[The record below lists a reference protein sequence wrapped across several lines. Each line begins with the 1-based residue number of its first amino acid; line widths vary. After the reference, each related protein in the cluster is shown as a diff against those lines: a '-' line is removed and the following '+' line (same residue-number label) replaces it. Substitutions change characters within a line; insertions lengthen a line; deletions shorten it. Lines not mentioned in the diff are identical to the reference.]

1 MQREHI
7 PAGKIALYTVILVV
21 LFVLESA
28 NGLPVRVLGQRIDIL
43 PFAVASVALL
53 DGPVEGA
60 AVGLLA
66 GALYDLGFGGAEGLY
81 ALYYLLTGIAAGLL
95 GQRFLRRVYP
105 SALLLGTGMM
115 LLLGLWRFFLIW
127 VFGRTS
133 EPLLYL
139 QSMSG
144 QTLVAALFSPI
155 AYLAVRTVSR
165 RFVKTDTP

>member
-7 PAGKIALYTVILVV
+7 PAGKLALYAAILVV

-28 NGLPVRVLGQRIDIL
+28 NGLPVRVLGQRVDIL

-60 AVGLLA
+60 IVGLLA

-115 LLLGLWRFFLIW
+115 LLLGLWRFVIIW

-165 RFVKTDTP
+165 RFVKTDAP

>member
-7 PAGKIALYTVILVV
+7 PVGKIALYGVILVV

-28 NGLPVRVLGQRIDIL
+28 NGMPVRVMGQRVDIL

-60 AVGLLA
+60 AVGLIA
-66 GALYDLGFGGAEGLY
+66 GALYDLGFVGAEGLY
-81 ALYYLLTGIAAGLL
+81 ALYYLITGIAAGLL
-95 GQRFLRRVYP
+95 GERFLRRVFP

-115 LLLGLWRFFLIW
+115 LLLGLWRFGIIW
-127 VFGRTS
+127 IFGRTS

-139 QSMSG
+139 QSLSG
-144 QTLVAALFSPI
+144 QTMVAALFSPI
-155 AYLAVRTVSR
+155 AYFAVRAVSR
-165 RFVKTDTP
+165 RFVQSDTP